1 MPAFSTCTICGFNAE
16 GAVDT
21 CPRCGAPTTIK
32 QEPRTR
38 GIILVICG
46 LVLIGLMGTVTIA
59 LLPTLLHAGKDVGGS
74 DFEGTTQQAQMILG
88 LFAVIIAFG
97 FTSLAYGIYQL
108 VYRRESKAFIVVT
121 LLLVAVLLVAVWLT
135 MSSLKATP

>member
-1 MPAFSTCTICGFNAE
+1 MPAFSTCTKCGFNAD
-16 GAVDT
+16 GAVDI
-21 CPRCGAPTTIK
+21 CPRCGAPTRVK

-46 LVLIGLMGTVTIA
+46 LFLIGLMGAITIA
-59 LLPTLLHAGKDVGGS
+59 LLPTLLHAGKDTGGA
-74 DFEGTTQQAQMILG
+74 DFEGTAEQAQMILG
-88 LFAVIIAFG
+88 LFGVIIAFG
-97 FTSLAYGIYQL
+97 CTSLAYGIYQL

-135 MSSLKATP
+135 MTSLKATS